1 MPTHSELMR
10 QTTINEIKTVARRQM
25 AAQGEASLSLNAIA
39 REMGLTPPALY
50 RYFENRDALI
60 TALIV
65 DAFGA
70 LADTLDTALSA
81 TAGAFSERFGALAQ
95 AYRDW
100 AMAHPH
106 DYALIYGTPIPGY
119 HAPDTVTVPVASRI
133 LAAFGLFFKEAWE
146 SGRLTL
152 PQAYATLPA
161 PLKKAATAAV
171 STYSKDKSAPNVLAV
186 TLSVRARLHG
196 LVWAELFQQFP
207 VGTAEAGYLY
217 GLEVNAV
224 SDWLQ
229 LDKQRKD

>member
-25 AAQGEASLSLNAIA
+25 AEQGEASLSLNAIA

-50 RYFENRDALI
+50 RYFDSRDALI

-70 LADTLDTALSA
+70 LAEGL
-81 TAGAFSERFGALAQ
+81 EKALAETQ
-95 AYRDW
+95 GPFAARFTKLARTYRDW

-119 HAPDTVTVPVASRI
+119 HAPAEVTVPVASRVLTA
-133 LAAFGLFFKEAWE
+133 LALFFKEAWDA
-146 SGRLTL
+146 GRLTL
-152 PQAYATLPA
+152 PAAYATLPA
-161 PLKKAATAAV
+161 PLKKAATTAV
-171 STYSKDKSAPNVLAV
+171 GDYSKDKNAPNVLAV

-229 LDKQRKD
+229 LDKQRKN